1 MYLCN
6 SFSSKTKILFL
17 KADIKTF
24 NGISCNVI
32 GLKLLGSILLNNLFS
47 RWLLL
52 MFFEWEQ
59 KYGDLLKTIIGIWS
73 RRLGDPLDFTLRIT
87 FVISW
92 FVGGVSLKACIGV
105 LNFVNLIELQIQV
118 RELNN

>member
-17 KADIKTF
+17 KPDIKTF
-24 NGISCNVI
+24 NGINCNVI

-59 KYGDLLKTIIGIWS
+59 KYGDLLKTIIRIWS

-118 RELNN
+118 GELNN